1 MKNIKLVFCGF
12 IIVFFVVFST
22 YSQSL
27 SLGVKGGAVFSKHV
41 SNLNEEVTKN
51 VTWWTAG
58 GFVNYRISRNF
69 TMGTE
74 LNYII
79 KGTTLLANTSQNT
92 FDNVETKLTYASIPL
107 IFKFG
112 VKLNDIYPYVFTG
125 PRIDINVQN
134 DENGLLGFYKNRKDA
149 NWGIIGGIG
158 LIFNTDDNPL
168 LGIELRYNRDFTPFT
183 SGGYTY
189 KGFSTVFPADTDFLN
204 QSFEITVFLG
214 KTIFKKNTT
223 KRNIK

>member
-1 MKNIKLVFCGF
+1 MRTITIKTVLL
-12 IIVFFVVFST
+12 IIAFFSIHST

-27 SLGVKGGAVFSKHV
+27 SLGVKGGVVFSKHV

-58 GFVNYRISRNF
+58 GFVNYRISKHF
-69 TMGTE
+69 TLGSE

-79 KGTTLLANTSQNT
+79 KGTTLLANTSPNT
-92 FDNVETKLTYASIPL
+92 YDNVETKLTYASIPL

-112 VKLNDIYPYVFTG
+112 VKLNDIYPYLFTG
-125 PRIDINVQN
+125 PRIDINIQN
-134 DENGLLGFYKNRKDA
+134 DESGLLGFYKNRKDA
-149 NWGIIGGIG
+149 SWGVIGGIG

-168 LGIELRYNRDFTPFT
+168 LGIELRYNRDFTPFA
-183 SGGYTY
+183 SSGYTY
-189 KGFSTVFPADTDFLN
+189 KGFSTVFPANTDFLN

-214 KTIFKKNTT
+214 KTIFNKSTNKNRKK
-223 KRNIK
+223 